1 MPALEAHLLRNVLTQ
16 AHGALRNI
24 PAAAQQDDTLSTP

>member
-1 MPALEAHLLRNVLTQ
+1 MPAPEAHQCKVLTQ